1 MRGLPEEPPASL
13 CREQDDLRPHAP
25 GAGQPHLLRGAA
37 PLPDAAGSG
46 RARKN
51 IYFLIKINKKTID
64 FERRGGRGAAGLGKT
79 SIFLLKSLRKLSIL
93 NAGAAGERPGPE
105 KH

>member
-13 CREQDDLRPHAP
+13 CRERDDLRPHAP

-51 IYFLIKINKKTID
+51 IDFLIKIIKKTID
-64 FERRGGRGAAGLGKT
+64 LHRKT
-79 SIFLLKSLRKLSIL
+79 TISNEKTAIFIENQRFYLK
-93 NAGAAGERPGPE
+93 NNDF
-105 KH
+105 H